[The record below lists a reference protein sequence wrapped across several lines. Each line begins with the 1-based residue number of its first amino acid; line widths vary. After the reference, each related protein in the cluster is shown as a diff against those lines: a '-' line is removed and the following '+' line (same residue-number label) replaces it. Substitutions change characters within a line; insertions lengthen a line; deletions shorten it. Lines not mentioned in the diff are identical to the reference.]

1 MYKYLLSTSATLIL
15 MLSTQTFAQPID
27 SNTSVELTTEAQSN
41 PNIFLSHKLLT
52 KELVIIDQAVPD
64 KHLFY
69 QNIKPNTDI
78 KEINSQ
84 LDGLQQLT
92 ALLSQYQNLDSLH
105 IVSHADRG
113 VIYLGNSQ
121 VTEKV
126 LREEVNSLAAIDEA
140 VKDNGDVLFYGC
152 NLAAGESGE
161 ALLNLIANQ
170 ANVDVAASDDLTG
183 NSIIGGNWDLEK
195 STGKI
200 EVNLAV
206 SEIVMN
212 TYQYTL
218 ASTFSIIPDPLAAAG
233 AVTEFGGVIQAVRID
248 YDADGDI
255 DFLAYDGS
263 GDSFFSNDGSGVF
276 TKIAPNV
283 TFKSTNA
290 ADRLVADFDND
301 GDDAQ
306 NITKIMV
313 TVYSQL

>member
-248 YDADGDI
+248 YDVVVV
-255 DFLAYDGS
+255 FLQ
-263 GDSFFSNDGSGVF
+263 
-276 TKIAPNV
+276 K
-283 TFKSTNA
+283 
-290 ADRLVADFDND
+290 
-301 GDDAQ
+301 
-306 NITKIMV
+306 
-313 TVYSQL
+313 